1 MVIKW
6 FSFIISFSS
15 RFCNDFIIEI
25 VLVSPICSMDLL
37 RLYYTQ
43 NPTPMEDRGLFDIY
57 DYFYQKQ
64 GKVNPKFTRHLWCQ
78 ATLRQILSNP
88 IYLGNMAMNR
98 TTTVSYKNH
107 KSVKKDLVNWI
118 VAENTHEPIISQELW
133 DKVREVEKSVSR
145 GKRSKDGT
153 LKPLSGLIYCCDC
166 GFKMKSAE

>member
-1 MVIKW
+1 
-6 FSFIISFSS
+6 
-15 RFCNDFIIEI
+15 
-25 VLVSPICSMDLL
+25 
-37 RLYYTQ
+37 
-43 NPTPMEDRGLFDIY
+43 MEDRGLFDIY

-78 ATLRQILSNP
+78 STLRQILSNP